1 MNRCFYFGFLYKF
14 VNQKQ
19 FIEKAAHNCK
29 QKKKIK
35 RKKKGKEKR
44 NIWADLSTQV
54 IVWHFKCFFFYGL
67 NAF

>member
-35 RKKKGKEKR
+35 RKKKEKKKG
-44 NIWADLSTQV
+44 T
-54 IVWHFKCFFFYGL
+54 YGQTYPHK
-67 NAF
+67 